1 MAYLKRNI
9 GALSDMT
16 VHIYPHHRQK
26 NPEDLIREVSDLRT
40 LQCFAHILNSAAN
53 HPVISALAANE
64 RNTLKSAL
72 IDHLVTTYPDLES
85 RWGAVNW
92 LISEGNRNIIPNERF
107 DWLNENQDACSAI
120 WGYLSTTANYFL
132 FGQETQ
138 EPWIDQRQLI
148 LYHQLRLNP
157 TPSSHAERFACIKLY
172 FDTWIIGPNSTYSKS
187 LFMDNIKNRWVSM
200 LSEVKTLNWLNKPE
214 REQCEWAWN
223 YLEDYHRKE
232 NSDFR
237 PGIPVLF
244 SFHPINDHEK
254 FLAIY
259 GVLRNWTA
267 HKAEKTLLLKNMSRA
282 WRERQRRQD
291 QKEKKAINSYVDVKV
306 KERLALLAR
315 YNRCQIN
322 EVLSDLINKEYRRL
336 ESEIREKFD

>member
-1 MAYLKRNI
+1 
-9 GALSDMT
+9 MT

-40 LQCFAHILNSAAN
+40 LQCFAHILND
-53 HPVISALAANE
+53 HFKMQVISDLASNE
-64 RNTLKSAL
+64 KNTLKSAL

-92 LISEGNRNIIPNERF
+92 LISGGNRNIIPNERF

-120 WGYLSTTANYFL
+120 WGYLSTTKNNVTH
-132 FGQETQ
+132 GQNTHNSL
-138 EPWIDQRQLI
+138 IDGHPEKI
-148 LYHQLRLNP
+148 LYHQLSINP
-157 TPSSHAERFACIKLY
+157 TPSSHAERFNSIKRY
-172 FDTWIIGPNSTYSKS
+172 FDLWIISPESACSKS
-187 LFMDNIKNRWVSM
+187 AFMDSLKNRWLSM
-200 LSEVKTLNWLNKPE
+200 LREVKTLNWLIKPE

-282 WRERQRRQD
+282 WRERQRRHD

-336 ESEIREKFD
+336 ESEIRRQFD